1 RFTGYRLTPI
11 RSTLHPRLF
20 TRCKRTSLTEGD
32 PVENP
37 FDIMKVLNDDRLA
50 WVEAANELSAA
61 RLRICELLA
70 DSPGEYIVFNQE
82 TKQLVSHFTAWEPV
96 ESLLGLEEDVL
107 EPLQPEMAVVG
118 GDFFQAQPELAATL

>member
-1 RFTGYRLTPI
+1 MRR
-11 RSTLHPRLF
+11 
-20 TRCKRTSLTEGD
+20 KRTSLTGG

-37 FDIMKVLNDDRLA
+37 FDIMKVLNDDRLT

-96 ESLLGLEEDVL
+96 QPLLGLEDEVL
-107 EPLQPEMAVVG
+107 EKLQPEMAVVG
-118 GDFFQAQPELAATL
+118 SDFFSEPQPQLAAAAL

>member
-1 RFTGYRLTPI
+1 M
-11 RSTLHPRLF
+11 
-20 TRCKRTSLTEGD
+20 
-32 PVENP
+32 ENP

-96 ESLLGLEEDVL
+96 QPLLGLEDEV
-107 EPLQPEMAVVG
+107 LQPEMAVVG
-118 GDFFQAQPELAATL
+118 GDFYSEPQPELAAAL

>member
-1 RFTGYRLTPI
+1 M
-11 RSTLHPRLF
+11 
-20 TRCKRTSLTEGD
+20 
-32 PVENP
+32 ENP
-37 FDIMKVLNDDRLA
+37 FDIMKVLSDDRLA
-50 WVEAANELSAA
+50 WVEAADELSAA

-118 GDFFQAQPELAATL
+118 SDFFQEAQPELAATL